1 MLNIVFHSKNVHIFQ
16 TDVPPN
22 LASKSYSAKKTVAQG
37 FLDLA
42 LLLANTSQLRSVL
55 EVPFELRTWTFW
67 PLVVMLGLSLLLQLV
82 TGVIMFVMGTIV
94 PDGEEEEGRAKTLN
108 NVSIGLIATIAFI
121 NTFITGFGISFT
133 EDISE

>member
-1 MLNIVFHSKNVHIFQ
+1 M
-16 TDVPPN
+16 TDLPPH
-22 LASKSYSAKKTVAQG
+22 LASHSYTAKKTVAKG

-67 PLVVMLGLSLLLQLV
+67 PLVVMLGLTLLLHLV
-82 TGVIMFVMGTIV
+82 TGIIMYVMETILA
-94 PDGEEEEGRAKTLN
+94 DSEEEERRAKTLN
-108 NVSIGLIATIAFI
+108 NVSIGLIATIALL